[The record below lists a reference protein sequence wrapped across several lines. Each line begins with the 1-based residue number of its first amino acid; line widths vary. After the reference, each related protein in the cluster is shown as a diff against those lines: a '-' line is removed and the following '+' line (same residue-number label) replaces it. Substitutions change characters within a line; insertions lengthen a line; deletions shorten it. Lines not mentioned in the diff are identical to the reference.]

1 MTNPAP
7 LRPSERAPAAT
18 VQAQAD
24 LLAVVKLLD
33 RILDAIPAMA
43 VLLNPQRQIVLAN
56 RRLLEFAGVSGPQD
70 VIGLRFGEI
79 MECARAL
86 ESEGG
91 CGTTPGC
98 AACGA
103 LHATL
108 DAYLGHA
115 ETQVCLMLRRTSEGD
130 RALELEVSASP
141 VDISGQRFTLVCL
154 SSARSRML
162 RERLERSILPQAKAV
177 AIEMDALA
185 RTAAD
190 DGAGEEAR
198 RQALGLLQSASKR
211 FARMAQAHAD
221 LTAAETGRLA
231 VVRRAVSAR
240 ELLSETA
247 GGPEIRLETPSED
260 AVVVTDPALAG
271 SALREILL
279 NALQAAPPESVRAG
293 YRVSETNVDFWV
305 QNPGEM
311 PLGVQLQ
318 VFYRAFSTRAAG
330 RGYGAYFAKLVTE
343 RYLGGSLSFR
353 SQAVE
358 GTTFTLRLP
367 RAFKEQEVP
376 HA

>member
-1 MTNPAP
+1 M
-7 LRPSERAPAAT
+7 SERAPAAT

-24 LLAVVKLLD
+24 LLAVVSLLD
-33 RILDAIPAMA
+33 RILDAVPSMAM
-43 VLLNPQRQIVLAN
+43 LLNPQRQIVLAN
-56 RRLLEFAGVSGPQD
+56 RRLLEFAGARGPQE

-79 MECARAL
+79 LEGPRGL

-98 AACGA
+98 AACGS

-108 DAYLGHA
+108 DAQLGHA
-115 ETQVCLMLRRTSEGD
+115 ETQVCLMMRHAAEGD
-130 RALELEVSASP
+130 RALDLEVWAAP

-154 SSARSRML
+154 SDARNRLL
-162 RERLERSILPQAKAV
+162 RERLERGILPQAKAG

-185 RTAAD
+185 RASGD
-190 DGAGEEAR
+190 DGSTEEAR

-211 FARMAQAHAD
+211 FVRMAQAHSD
-221 LTAAETGRLA
+221 LAAAESGQLA
-231 VVRRAVSAR
+231 VMRRAVSAR
-240 ELLSETA
+240 ELLSETT
-247 GGPEIRLETPSED
+247 GGPGIRLETPAED
-260 AVVVTDPALAG
+260 ALVDTDPALAG
-271 SALREILL
+271 GALREILL
-279 NALQAAPPESVRAG
+279 NALQAAPPESVTAG
-293 YRVSETNVDFWV
+293 YRVSETHVGVWV
-305 QNPGEM
+305 RNPGEM
-311 PLGVQLQ
+311 ARAVQLQ

-358 GTTFTLRLP
+358 GTTFTLQLP
-367 RAFKEQEVP
+367 RALKEQEVP